1 MNILGVFNAGVRKND
16 VCYELICAFY
26 SFEVRPNIIIIS
38 DTKAYFIL
46 LNSFLDQNNCI
57 RSYSFLL
64 MFFITFI
71 DLPILKHAFSSWD
84 KRHLIMKNSLL
95 KCC

>member
-1 MNILGVFNAGVRKND
+1 MNILGVFNADVREND

-38 DTKAYFIL
+38 DTKAFYFIKQFSGSKQLFKVIL
-46 LNSFLDQNNCI
+46 LSLNV
-57 RSYSFLL
+57 
-64 MFFITFI
+64 FITFI

-84 KRHLIMKNSLL
+84 KCHLIIKNSLL